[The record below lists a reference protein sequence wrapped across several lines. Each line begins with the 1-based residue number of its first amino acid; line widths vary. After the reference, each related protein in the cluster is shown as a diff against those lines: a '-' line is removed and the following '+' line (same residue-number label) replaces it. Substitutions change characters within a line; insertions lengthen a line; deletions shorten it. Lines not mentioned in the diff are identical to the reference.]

1 MLITPEP
8 WLRRGFGL
16 CSPIPGLHFATVS
29 APNPFKRAGA
39 CSPSQLCLATEQL
52 KDVCSR
58 FPLWNTNCEQKMPEG
73 VVGDERGVLC
83 WEYFHS
89 PLQLLGCFP
98 PCLPLHPPQ
107 LLKPWIFSSLV
118 QISRRF
124 LVQQLLVP
132 SCSGN
137 LSSFGDNTGGA
148 ESKELVFME
157 SFRLE
162 KASKC
167 PVTNS

>member
-29 APNPFKRAGA
+29 APNPWKRAGA
-39 CSPSQLCLATEQL
+39 CSPTQLCLATEQL

-124 LVQQLLVP
+124 LVISTTTAGSILLWKSQQ
-132 SCSGN
+132 
-137 LSSFGDNTGGA
+137 FW
-148 ESKELVFME
+148 
-157 SFRLE
+157 
-162 KASKC
+162 
-167 PVTNS
+167 